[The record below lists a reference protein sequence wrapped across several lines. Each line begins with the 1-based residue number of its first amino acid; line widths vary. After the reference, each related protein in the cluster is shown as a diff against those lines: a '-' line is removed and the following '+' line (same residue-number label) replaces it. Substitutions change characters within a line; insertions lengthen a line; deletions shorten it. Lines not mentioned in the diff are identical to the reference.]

1 MYYTKSS
8 LIRFTKNAMENN
20 GFIAIKYDLSRVWRN
35 FADIPTEGDVR
46 YFIIEEE
53 KTKAGKMYGYDIDLR
68 SYCSTCQKKSAHSAV
83 GIFAELLDNLDQ
95 ILAGDYV
102 SKAKRSAQKKEEAA
116 ARKKAKEELLKADC
130 KTFRVDFFDEENG
143 GFLDSIDEI
152 GKRLQNGQYSDL
164 VLNDLIT
171 LSYRTTSKNRNS
183 GYTVSVTIG
192 EDTRHFEYDSKYG
205 DLWEDLD
212 DNLRAEILKTML
224 CNSSFS
230 NSEIEMAFAR
240 SEWIDKFIESECDRD
255 GNKIMYDLLS
265 IYFSPD
271 SFSVASD
278 ASSPRYTNIYD
289 KDGYNLGGTLREYF
303 CAIVP
308 SLDWINRNLKKLS
321 EIPELKKLF
330 EKK

>member
-8 LIRFTKNAMENN
+8 LVRFTKNAMENN
-20 GFIAIKYDLSRVWRN
+20 GFIAIKYDLSKVWRN
-35 FADIPTEGDVR
+35 FADIPTEESVR
-46 YFIIEEE
+46 YFIIEEN
-53 KTKAGKMYGYDIDLR
+53 KTKEGKMYGYDIDLR
-68 SYCSTCQKKSAHSAV
+68 PHYSTCQKKSAHSAV

-143 GFLDSIDEI
+143 GFLDSIIEI
-152 GKRLQNGQYSDL
+152 GNRLQNGQYSDL
-164 VLNDLIT
+164 VLNNLIT
-171 LSYRTTSKNRNS
+171 LSYRTTSKNRNI

-212 DNLRAEILKTML
+212 DNLRSEILDTMIRT
-224 CNSSFS
+224 SSFS
-230 NSEIEMAFAR
+230 DEEIDMVFSR
-240 SEWIDKFIESECDRD
+240 SEWINKFIEPDRERD
-255 GNKIMYDLLS
+255 ENKIMYDLLS

-271 SFSVASD
+271 SFSVVGTAGNT
-278 ASSPRYTNIYD
+278 RYTNIYD
-289 KDGYNLGGTLREYF
+289 RDDYNLGGTLREYF

-308 SLDWINRNLKKLS
+308 RLNWINKNLKKLS
-321 EIPELKKLF
+321 EIPALKGVIAA
-330 EKK
+330 